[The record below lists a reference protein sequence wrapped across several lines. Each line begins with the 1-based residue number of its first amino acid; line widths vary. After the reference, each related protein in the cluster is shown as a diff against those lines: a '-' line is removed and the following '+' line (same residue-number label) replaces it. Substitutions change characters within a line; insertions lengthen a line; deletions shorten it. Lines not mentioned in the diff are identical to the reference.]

1 MNLIPYIQKEEP
13 HVPLNPN
20 IIQGIF
26 IVSRIE
32 LNIVHKIKHSFAN
45 RPDVIL
51 VDTGTTDKK
60 HYQFVQL
67 EWTRCTIDGLLL
79 AILDEEPLV
88 EDYTVYGRTI

>member
-1 MNLIPYIQKEEP
+1 MNLIPYTQTEEP
-13 HVPLNPN
+13 HVLLNPN

-26 IVSRIE
+26 IVSRVE
-32 LNIVHKIKHSFAN
+32 LNIAHKIKHWFSN

-67 EWTRCTIDGLLL
+67 EWTCYTIDKLLL
-79 AILDEEPLV
+79 AILDEEPLI
-88 EDYTVYGRTI
+88 EDYTVYGRKI